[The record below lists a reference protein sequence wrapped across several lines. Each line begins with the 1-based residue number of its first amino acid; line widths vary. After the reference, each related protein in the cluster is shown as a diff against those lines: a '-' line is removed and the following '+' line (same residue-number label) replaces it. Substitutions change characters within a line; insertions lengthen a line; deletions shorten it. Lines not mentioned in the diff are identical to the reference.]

1 MSEPD
6 PPRPVLW
13 RLQRGLERMYRVA
26 TGVEVERFLIDDD
39 ARAELGVARAP
50 REQLLVHQDDDGL
63 DIGLFVDA
71 AVLANLDAHDP
82 AARLDDRNVASFLYA
97 VEGVSH
103 FVYAIVCAN
112 AARSCSAFE
121 LELQAEVDKY
131 VVCLLA
137 DGSAAAAAASPRWR
151 RRLFEDFELEPDLDA
166 EERDRYRAANENAR
180 RYSASLERRFVA
192 RGGVVDMLAE
202 LRRFYRLPIAA
213 KLDHISKAA

>member
-1 MSEPD
+1 VSD
-6 PPRPVLW
+6 AVLS

-26 TGVEVERFLIDDD
+26 TGVEVAQFMIDDEQ
-39 ARAELGVARAP
+39 RGELGVARAP
-50 REQLLVHQDDDGL
+50 REQLLVHQDDDNV

-71 AVLANLDAHDP
+71 AVLAQLATHDP
-82 AARLDDRNVASFLYA
+82 AARLDERNVAAFLYA

-103 FVYAIVCAN
+103 FVYAIVCAR
-112 AARSCSAFE
+112 AARPVSAFE

-137 DGSAAAAAASPRWR
+137 DGTAATATASPRWR

-166 EERDRYRAANENAR
+166 EERDRYRAANQNAR

-202 LRRFYRLPIAA
+202 LRRFYRLSLGA
-213 KLDHISKAA
+213 KLDHIAKAA

>member
-1 MSEPD
+1 VSAI
-6 PPRPVLW
+6 LS

-26 TGVEVERFLIDDD
+26 TGVEVARFMIDDE
-39 ARAELGVARAP
+39 ARAELGVTRAP

-82 AARLDDRNVASFLYA
+82 GARLDERNVSAFLYA

-103 FVYAIVCAN
+103 FVYAIVCAH
-112 AARSCSAFE
+112 AARAVSAFE

-137 DGSAAAAAASPRWR
+137 DGAAAASAASPRWR

-166 EERDRYRAANENAR
+166 DERDRYRAANENAR
-180 RYSASLERRFVA
+180 RYSASLERRFVT
-192 RGGVVDMLAE
+192 RGGMIDMLAE

-213 KLDHISKAA
+213 KLDHIAKAA